1 MPLVNLVRKMANN
14 GDCAGK
20 KGRVETYVCGALI
33 ETGLWKVMM
42 KRQMS

>member
-1 MPLVNLVRKMANN
+1 MLKMADN

-20 KGRVETYVCGALI
+20 KGRVEIYVWGALI
-33 ETGLWKVMM
+33 EMGLWKVMM